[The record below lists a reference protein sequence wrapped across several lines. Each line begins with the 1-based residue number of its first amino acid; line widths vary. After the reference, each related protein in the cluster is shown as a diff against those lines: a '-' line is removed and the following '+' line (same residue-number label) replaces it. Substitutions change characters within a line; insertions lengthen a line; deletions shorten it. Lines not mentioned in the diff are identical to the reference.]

1 MEWVRRTVVS
11 SVEPVDI
18 NVLWIDTSV
27 AGIKVI
33 KIYDNGAWEPLI
45 ADKLVKQLSTYT
57 QGYYIDGT
65 DGLMKAAAGY
75 TVASISLPETNRIWF
90 LGLVLSSNTLNLG
103 YAFYDSNG
111 NVIEKHCF
119 PSDTDVV
126 GNKPVEIS
134 STIPINAKTFKTTL
148 FGDVDEDS
156 FFCNAG
162 QPYYESYI
170 GIATEESQS
179 DWNQTN
185 DTAPDYIKNKPQN
198 YVTYVPYSSGE
209 IPFTP
214 PTPSGGGDAEL
225 SDEAKQALLNAF
237 QQVAWI
243 NNQGQTYYDA
253 IEEAFYPIT
262 SITAVFTQGINVIY
276 DTDTLNDLKQYLV
289 VTGHYGTD
297 GTKVIT
303 DYTLSGT
310 LTAGTSTITVTY
322 KENITTTFT
331 VTVTHEAGMFS
342 VTNNLSNCTSSNNS
356 TSVTEESA
364 YSATIS
370 ASAGYTMAGATVSVT
385 MSGTDITS
393 TAYNNGTIT
402 IASVTGAVVI
412 TVSAVAIVLTSI
424 SAVYTQSGVVY
435 DDESLN
441 NLKSDLV
448 VTATY
453 SNSNTVTLADT
464 DYTLSGT
471 LTTGTSVITVSYGG
485 ITTTFNVNVTA
496 RPTVS
501 SITATYTQTGTV
513 YTTDSLDSL
522 KTNLVV
528 KAVYTDTTE
537 DTLNAS
543 DYTLSG
549 TLTTGTSTITVSY
562 SGKTTT
568 FTVVVTAAVVTSID
582 ALFTQGTATI
592 TTNNSLDD
600 LRQYLVVTANYNNG
614 TTSTVTNYTLSGTLE
629 EGTSTITVTYE
640 GKTDTFT
647 VTTSQEGVLYQL
659 ATPKIADGS
668 TRTDTGVKLADV
680 DKDWSI
686 CYDYELTSVPSAT
699 SSSYSFG
706 NINIGVSDAKART
719 SSLIYNPSANEST
732 SLRVYMNGI
741 VGNHAIGVITHSVG
755 SKCVKY
761 NIEYTIGGTKYPFT
775 GTTPVQSHAL
785 IVSQAT
791 MQFGA
796 TNGTSHKFNRFVIN
810 DYVLTNEEITNFMT
824 GGNE

>member
-1 MEWVRRTVVS
+1 MAKKDTYLTQTGEEVQAILNAVGNKTDKIPSAAGHLAAINASGNLADSGVS
-11 SVEPVDI
+11 AAGVNALVTPPTLYCGSGASAEQKANNVSVLKALCGITDTNPGISGNVPVGKPVLLAKVGTNYVFPASVNTIKVTASDSRSVEYSYYIFLDWTTQTQEENHQTICISASNGGLIDGFDPSANGGNVKTLLVYRDISDYLTMSANEDEEHTISATAGSEPFVPLYASGNRAGYLSLGSRVMYAFRGSISYGHTLTLSSQQYYAVYFDLSDRTIAMRVYADNHITTTWQEKGRVDI
-18 NVLWIDTSV
+18 SGKADKAVPSV
-27 AGIKVI
+27 AGNIAKLDATGNLADSGKSVDDLVDI
-33 KIYDNGAWEPLI
+33 QDATGTYPLLVNPDNYQL
-45 ADKLVKQLSTYT
+45 KLVS
-57 QGYYIDGT
+57 GT
-65 DGLMKAAAGY
+65 NIK
-75 TVASISLPETNRIWF
+75 TINNQSI
-90 LGLVLSSNTLNLG
+90 LGS
-103 YAFYDSNG
+103 G
-111 NVIEKHCF
+111 NITIE
-119 PSDTDVV
+119 
-126 GNKPVEIS
+126 
-134 STIPINAKTFKTTL
+134 
-148 FGDVDEDS
+148 
-156 FFCNAG
+156 
-162 QPYYESYI
+162 
-170 GIATEESQS
+170 
-179 DWNQTN
+179 
-185 DTAPDYIKNKPQN
+185 
-198 YVTYVPYSSGE
+198 
-209 IPFTP
+209 
-214 PTPSGGGDAEL
+214 GGGGGGL
-225 SDEAKQALLNAF
+225 SDEVKQAILDAF
-237 QQVAWI
+237 EHVAWVT
-243 NNQGQTYYDA
+243 NQGQTYYNALADL
-253 IEEAFYPIT
+253 FFPPKTLT
-262 SITAVFTQGINVIY
+262 SITAVYTQSGTVY
-276 DTDTLNDLKQYLV
+276 DDASLDSLKTNLV
-289 VTGHYGTD
+289 VTAYYDDNTSAVV
-297 GTKVIT
+297 TN
-303 DYTLSGT
+303 YTLSGT
-310 LTAGTSTITVTY
+310 LSAGTSTVTVTY
-322 KENITTTFT
+322 QSKTTTF
-331 VTVTHEAGMFS
+331 S
-342 VTNNLSNCTSSNNS
+342 VT
-356 TSVTEESA
+356 
-364 YSATIS
+364 
-370 ASAGYTMAGATVSVT
+370 
-385 MSGTDITS
+385 
-393 TAYNNGTIT
+393 
-402 IASVTGAVVI
+402 
-412 TVSAVAIVLTSI
+412 
-424 SAVYTQSGVVY
+424 
-435 DDESLN
+435 
-441 NLKSDLV
+441 
-448 VTATY
+448 
-453 SNSNTVTLADT
+453 
-464 DYTLSGT
+464 
-471 LTTGTSVITVSYGG
+471 
-485 ITTTFNVNVTA
+485 VTA
-496 RPTVS
+496 RPTVAN
-501 SITATYTQTGTV
+501 ITATYTQSGTV

-522 KTNLVV
+522 KSDLVV

-719 SSLIYNPSANEST
+719 SSLVYNPSGNEST
-732 SLRVYMNGI
+732 SLSVYMNGI